1 MPDLILYD
9 LTTSKES
16 LTNFLV
22 VATTFLVAKACH
34 DERSPGWLSVGALI
48 ASLHLGSV

>member
-1 MPDLILYD
+1 MSTLGSCLIPGFGQRWTILLRVFMPDLILYD

-22 VATTFLVAKACH
+22 VATTFLVA
-34 DERSPGWLSVGALI
+34 
-48 ASLHLGSV
+48 